1 VIRFDYFNRLSLY
14 IERKYVSVKKN
25 ISFFLRHTRF
35 FFYKK
40 PSEGPSS

>member
-1 VIRFDYFNRLSLY
+1 VELLKLGTRR
-14 IERKYVSVKKN
+14 SVH
-25 ISFFLRHTRF
+25 SFFDNTRF